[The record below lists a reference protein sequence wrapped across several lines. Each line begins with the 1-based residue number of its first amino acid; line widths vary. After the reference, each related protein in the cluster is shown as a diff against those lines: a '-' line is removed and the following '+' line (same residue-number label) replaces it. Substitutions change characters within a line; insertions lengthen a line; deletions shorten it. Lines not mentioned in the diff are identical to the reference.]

1 MKSRFAI
8 ILLLL
13 TAVAQ
18 AQEPARPTPDAIAR
32 RVFDMSAGPAW
43 ETARYFAF
51 TFFLDRDGKAVASFP
66 QRFDRVTGD
75 YRVSGLDPQGKKFE
89 VIMNVN
95 SKKGRAWV
103 DGVEVPGDKVAPVL
117 ANAYRRYQ
125 NDIFWLLMPFKM
137 RERDVRRTYGGTRDD
152 ACGHTWD
159 ILQPGFD
166 ASFGF
171 SPSDQY
177 SVWVNRDSGLIDY
190 WDMKLA
196 GSNPNEGAV
205 TVTFR
210 DYRRVGGLLIST
222 KREIASKKQ
231 TVRLEE
237 LQVLP
242 EPPKGAFE

>member
-1 MKSRFAI
+1 MKSLFAI
-8 ILLLL
+8 VLSFL
-13 TAVAQ
+13 TVAAL
-18 AQEPARPTPDAIAR
+18 AQEPAKPSADALVR
-32 RVFDMSAGPAW
+32 RVFDVSAGPAW
-43 ETARYFAF
+43 ESARYFAF
-51 TFFLDRDGKAVASFP
+51 TFVLDRDGKPVASFP
-66 QRFDRVTGD
+66 QRFDRVTGS
-75 YRVSGLDPQGKKFE
+75 YRVSGVDPQGKKFE

-95 SKKGRAWV
+95 TKKGRAWL
-103 DGVEVPGDKVAPVL
+103 DGAEVAPDKVAPVL

-137 RERDVRRTYGGTRDD
+137 REQGVKRFYVDTRDD

-159 ILQPGFD
+159 ILQPTFD

-177 SVWVNRDSGLIDY
+177 SVWINRDSGLVDY
-190 WDMKLA
+190 WDMKLT

-205 TVTFR
+205 AVTFR
-210 DYRRVGGLLIST
+210 DYQRVGGLLIST
-222 KREIASKKQ
+222 RREITSKKQ

>member
-8 ILLLL
+8 ILLLF
-13 TAVAQ
+13 TAVAH
-18 AQEPARPTPDAIAR
+18 AQEPAKPNPDALAR

-51 TFFLDRDGKAVASFP
+51 TFYLDRDGKAVASFP
-66 QRFDRVTGD
+66 QRFDRVTGN

-95 SKKGRAWV
+95 SKKGRAWIE
-103 DGVEVPGDKVAPVL
+103 GVEVPGEKVAPVL

-125 NDIFWLLMPFKM
+125 NDVFWLLMPFKM
-137 RERDVRRTYGGTRDD
+137 REREVRRTYVGSRDD

-166 ASFGF
+166 ANFGF

-177 SVWVNRDSGLIDY
+177 SVWINRDSGLVDY

-210 DYRRVGGLLIST
+210 DYQRVGGLLIST
-222 KREIASKKQ
+222 RREIASKKQ